1 MRFYEIIAEDV
12 GDDGLD
18 KFVTVLKNFLGRSA
32 SKRQPA
38 FVNWEAIA
46 GIADNVNFEMLSDP
60 NNGFETFKQL
70 YDGDPKAKAKLEPV
84 VKDFNERGITLNVP
98 GVKEPGETPEPNSSD
113 SPADAVAA
121 TAAGAVDQQI
131 SQNQQGV
138 QI

>member
-1 MRFYEIIAEDV
+1 MRFYEIIAEDL

-18 KFVTVLKNFLGRSA
+18 KFVTVLKNFLGRST

-38 FVNWEAIA
+38 FLNWEAIA
-46 GIADNVNFEMLSDP
+46 TIADNVNFEMLSNPD
-60 NNGFETFKQL
+60 NGFETFKQL
-70 YDGDPKAKAKLEPV
+70 YDGDPKAKSKLEPII
-84 VKDFNERGITLNVP
+84 KDFNENGVELDVP
-98 GVKEPGETPEPNSSD
+98 GVKNPGETPEPDNSE